1 VPCLH
6 FRDKLIQLSKYAKS
20 GRVDPDFVSWLRKSI
35 LEGNFSENELM
46 LQDILG
52 ILDMRVAF
60 ELTAK
65 EAAMQLE
72 RVLSGDDECALC
84 SLPLDFFKSTSCK
97 TPFSS
102 NVEDEDESGDGT
114 RLFSI
119 SCGGPYQT
127 QLDAAGFKR
136 QKIVQLMDGQASSSV
151 VQALFL
157 PAGLV
162 VPKPYNCAN

>member
-1 VPCLH
+1 MKEPGTRVPCLH
-6 FRDKLIQLSKYAKS
+6 FRDKLLQLSHYAKS
-20 GRVDPDFVSWLRKSI
+20 GRIDPDFVAWLRKSI

-84 SLPLDFFKSTSCK
+84 SLP
-97 TPFSS
+97 
-102 NVEDEDESGDGT
+102 
-114 RLFSI
+114 
-119 SCGGPYQT
+119 
-127 QLDAAGFKR
+127 
-136 QKIVQLMDGQASSSV
+136 
-151 VQALFL
+151 
-157 PAGLV
+157 
-162 VPKPYNCAN
+162 

>member
-1 VPCLH
+1 MKESSTCSTVPCLH

-20 GRVDPDFVSWLRKSI
+20 GRIDPDFVSWLRKSI
-35 LEGNFSENELM
+35 LEGNFSENERM

-136 QKIVQLMDGQASSSV
+136 QKMCNLWMVKLAPPSCKRLSYRRD
-151 VQALFL
+151 
-157 PAGLV
+157 
-162 VPKPYNCAN
+162 